1 MVENKSRGRGR
12 PRSFDENEVLD
23 RAMRVFWA
31 KGYDGASLDDLSAA
45 MGIGRPSMYGAFG
58 DKEAVFMRCLER
70 FAETVAAGPLRFL
83 DEEPKVRGAI
93 RAYMRGVACYT
104 VSDSCRG
111 CMVGAVAALVD
122 DDKVREFVVAKVA
135 ASEEVIGR
143 RLRRAVDEGEL
154 PSDFPVEKRARRI
167 ANAMLAL
174 SARARQ
180 GACLESLM
188 EDAEDA
194 VETALSS
201 YLTPQAV

>member
-31 KGYDGASLDDLSAA
+31 KGYDGTSLDDLSQA

-70 FAETVAAGPLRFL
+70 FADTVAAGPIRFL
-83 DEEPKVRGAI
+83 NAPKVREAI
-93 RAYMRGVACYT
+93 LAYMRGVANYT
-104 VSDSCRG
+104 VADSCRG
-111 CMVGAVAALVD
+111 CMVGAVASLVD
-122 DDKVREFVVAKVA
+122 DDKVREFVVTKVA
-135 ASEEVIGR
+135 ASEAAIAQ
-143 RLRRAVDEGEL
+143 RLQQAVNEGEL
-154 PSDFPVEKRARRI
+154 PPDFPVKRRARRI
-167 ANAMLAL
+167 TNAMLAL

-180 GACLESLM
+180 GAPLEALL

-194 VETALSS
+194 TDMAL
-201 YLTPQAV
+201 

>member
-12 PRSFDENEVLD
+12 PRSFDENDVLD

-58 DKEAVFMRCLER
+58 DKDAVFMRCLER

-83 DEEPKVRGAI
+83 EEEANVRNAV

-111 CMVGAVAALVD
+111 CMVGAVASLVD

-135 ASEEVIGR
+135 ASEEAIAR
-143 RLRRAVDEGEL
+143 RLRRAIAEGEL
-154 PSDFPVEKRARRI
+154 PDDFPVERRARRL

-180 GACLESLM
+180 GACLDTLM

-194 VETALSS
+194 VEMALT
-201 YLTPQAV
+201 L